1 MTNNEIQLIAMEQS
15 AIDLNCSPD
24 DFLSCNNV
32 IVKSSANI
40 KGRRYLELPFD
51 CNLVS
56 YGNNIVASVSG
67 KTERIVRNYIEHY
80 SLEHCFETPN
90 IHILNEGLKGLGLGV
105 CFMAE
110 YFLPDIGSLKLLS
123 CPYEIKVMN
132 PVDFASLYLP
142 EWSNALCEKR
152 RELDVL
158 AVGAF
163 DDDKL
168 VGMAGCSADCEIMWQ
183 IGVDVLPEY
192 RRKGIAAALTSRI
205 AAETLE
211 LGKVPFYCA
220 AWSNLKSVNNAL
232 KCGFKPTWVELT
244 AKKLQFIDEIN
255 KSKGS

>member
-40 KGRRYLELPFD
+40 KGRKYLELPFD

-67 KTERIVRNYIEHY
+67 KTEWIVRNYIEHY

-90 IHILNEGLKGLGLGV
+90 LHILNEELKGLGLGV

-123 CPYEIKVMN
+123 CPYEIKVLK
-132 PVDFASLYLP
+132 PEDFAILYLP

-163 DDDKL
+163 DGDKL
-168 VGMAGCSADCEIMWQ
+168 VGLAGCSADCERMWQ
-183 IGVDVLPEY
+183 IGVDVMPEY

-211 LGKVPFYCA
+211 SGKVPFYCA

-232 KCGFKPTWVELT
+232 KCGFKPAWVELT
-244 AKKLQFIDEIN
+244 AKKLQFIDGIN
-255 KSKGS
+255 KRK